1 MGLFERRKPRGF
13 QHQPRFHDERQER
26 LRILERN
33 ESIDKIPFQNK
44 EKYRDRIRENW
55 DLRRK
60 RSAGASEGFVRRLV
74 ISFFAFTALAVLT
87 VYYLG

>member
-1 MGLFERRKPRGF
+1 MGFFERRKPRGF

-26 LRILERN
+26 LRILQRN
-33 ESIDKIPFQNK
+33 ERIDEIPFKNK

-74 ISFFAFTALAVLT
+74 ISFLALTVLLVLA